1 MQTMTKSKLAASRL
15 LDVVIAAGLGVV
27 ALVLYFVSMANY
39 AFPGESA
46 HLLAVWRG
54 LDIANETQYPLMGS
68 VLQLFGVGNGL
79 FPVLGA
85 LGIVMFY
92 FVTASF
98 LRFRMYDGEREETR
112 HRGIAAAAALAGS
125 LVLMLSPAYREAST
139 HLEPRLFA
147 FVWALVTMFALRLS
161 ALVPTIPAAVI
172 ALVAGVMA
180 GFGLCDSP
188 IFLAGLPLFIGTIW
202 ITERRA
208 DRSPWLNLALFVIT
222 FLISFIIFAVS
233 VSEDFSEFSRQ
244 MTTAFSDYFKPE
256 GWLFVMLFA
265 TLPFAVSLFS
275 SKRSLDGNRPGLAT
289 LLFHVVLTFV
299 VILAVATPLSPA
311 SLMEPYAILPV
322 APSAFAAFVVA
333 YLAAIW
339 IMQSQDIA
347 APRSL
352 EGTAAFAAS
361 IARVTAMA
369 FGGILAF
376 LAVASMMFNLFDF
389 EKNRGAFAD
398 RVAEKALNDLGDR
411 KWFITD
417 GVIDDHL
424 LLAAERLGKNVQ
436 LVSLKRDLD
445 DAYLARLSKI
455 VEAEG
460 IGGARNSDLALALSL
475 GVLPFVQEWFSAA
488 PEEARKCAVVWGA
501 ADLWYGS
508 GIDPIPE
515 FFFFGA
521 DPGRP
526 EVDFK
531 RDWEE
536 YSKLLPTPPLD
547 GDKVWGSYRL
557 ARNKN
562 PIERMRLDLR
572 RHLGLIANNRGVWL
586 QDSRRNAE
594 AFDMYELVL
603 NEIDTDNV
611 SALFNEFELARSG
624 EEHAAAK
631 KKALEARLTSIKDDK
646 DRRYRLWAL
655 NNYYG
660 YIRSP
665 EIFIRLGFNWARS
678 GRPGEALQQIRRA
691 IDFVPTDRRSSLMNM
706 MAAIY
711 ASEDQ
716 RAKSR
721 SIYEGVLAKEADNH
735 DALIGLMRLEMMEG
749 NNEKAIEYLERI
761 NELAGD
767 DPRANIER
775 AMLHMMRNELDTAK
789 NLLKKVTD
797 ADNSNLQAWSFLAAV
812 TIQQIDATKDSR
824 VRAGLMKELE
834 NEILSTMEKQARDPS
849 DYYVQTTRAFLLLRK
864 GQEYR
869 KEARDALIAASR
881 DRPDIAATSDMI
893 LGLDISLNDTVDAE
907 RHARDVLRRNSR
919 APLANY
925 VMGSLALQR
934 GEYVQAEA
942 FLRRS
947 VDSSKP
953 IVLAL
958 NDLAEVLRRSEK
970 LEEAEVYARKAVET
984 DPKLYVAWDTLG
996 TIILERKGSLD
1007 EAEECIKKACDLS
1020 RTAEGKEADVRM
1032 LITLAR
1038 IQLARGD
1045 RPRGKGTLRKVL
1057 SRVDELSEFERK
1069 EFEEIRKSAK

>member
-1 MQTMTKSKLAASRL
+1 MTKSKIAASRL
-15 LDVVIAAGLGVV
+15 LDIVAAAGLGAF
-27 ALVLYFVSMANY
+27 ALVLYFASMANY

-46 HLLAVWRG
+46 HLMALWRG
-54 LDIANETQYPLMGS
+54 LDIASETQYPLMGWL
-68 VLQLFGVGNGL
+68 VRLTGVGNGL

-85 LGIVMFY
+85 IGVVMFY
-92 FVTASF
+92 FLVAAF
-98 LRFRMYDGEREETR
+98 LRFRMADADSGEVR
-112 HRGIAAAAALAGS
+112 HRSIAVIGALAGGI
-125 LVLMLSPAYREAST
+125 VLMLTPAYREAST

-147 FVWALVTMFALRLS
+147 FVWVLLTLFVLRLC
-161 ALVPTIPAAVI
+161 ALVPAIAAAAVAI
-172 ALVAGVMA
+172 VAGVMA

-188 IFLAGLPLFIGTIW
+188 IFLAAAPLFVGTLW
-202 ITERRA
+202 ISQRRA
-208 DRSPWLNLALFVIT
+208 DRSPWLALSLFVIA
-222 FLISFIIFAVS
+222 FLLAYIIFAAS
-233 VSEDFSEFSRQ
+233 VSEDFAEFARQ
-244 MTTAFSDYFKPE
+244 MTTAFSEYFKPE
-256 GWLFVMLFA
+256 GWLFVLLFA
-265 TLPFAVSLFS
+265 TLPFAISLFS
-275 SKRSLDGNRPGLAT
+275 STRSLSGSCASLAM
-289 LLFHVVLTFV
+289 LFFHAAMTFV
-299 VILAVATPLSPA
+299 VILAIATPLSPT
-311 SLMEPYAILPV
+311 SLMAPFAILPV
-322 APSAFAAFVVA
+322 APSAFAAFIVA
-333 YLAAIW
+333 YLAAFW
-339 IMQSQDIA
+339 LLQSQEIA
-347 APRSL
+347 VP
-352 EGTAAFAAS
+352 GTLDGANAFAAR
-361 IARVTAMA
+361 IARVTSYA

-376 LAVASMMFNLFDF
+376 VAVSAMLFNLFDF
-389 EKNRGAFAD
+389 EKDRGAFAD
-398 RVAEKALNDLGDR
+398 RVAEKALSDLGDR

-424 LLAAERLGKNVQ
+424 LLAAERLGKKVQ

-475 GVLPFVQEWFSAA
+475 GVLPFVQEWFSAS
-488 PEEARKCAVVWGA
+488 PDEARKTAVVWGA

-515 FFFFGA
+515 FLFFGA
-521 DPGRP
+521 DPDRP

-531 RDWEE
+531 ADWAEF
-536 YSKLLPTPPLD
+536 SKLLPPPPLD
-547 GDKVWGSYRL
+547 GDKIWGSYRL

-586 QDSRRNAE
+586 QDSRRPAE
-594 AFDMYELVL
+594 AFEMYELVL

-624 EEHAAAK
+624 EEHATAK
-631 KKALEARLTSIKDDK
+631 RKALEARLIAIKDDK

-665 EIFIRLGFNWARS
+665 EIFVRLGFNWARS
-678 GRPGEALQQIRRA
+678 GRAGEALQQIRRA
-691 IDFVPTDRRSSLMNM
+691 IDFVPTDRRTSLMNM

-721 SIYEGVLAKEADNH
+721 SIYEGVLKNDADNH

-749 NNEKAIEYLERI
+749 NNDKAIEYLERI

-789 NLLKKVTD
+789 SLLKKVTD
-797 ADNSNLQAWSFLAAV
+797 IDNSNLQAWSFLAAV
-812 TIQQIDATKDSR
+812 TIQQIDATKDAR

-834 NEILSTMEKQARDPS
+834 NEILLTMEKQARDPS

-953 IVLAL
+953 VVLAL

-970 LEEAEVYARKAVET
+970 LEEAEIYARKAVET

-996 TIILERKGSLD
+996 TIILERNGSLD

-1057 SRVDELSEFERK
+1057 SRVDELSDYERK
-1069 EFEEIRKSAK
+1069 EFEEIRKGVK